1 MQDIAGNLNFL
12 RISNSLY
19 FFDWT
24 ELEKNNI
31 RKMLL
36 FWPKEFKFEIYFIH
50 LFIHEQVKDLYKDH
64 DAFKG
69 KEEVISYENRN

>member
-1 MQDIAGNLNFL
+1 
-12 RISNSLY
+12 
-19 FFDWT
+19 
-24 ELEKNNI
+24 
-31 RKMLL
+31 MLL